1 MDVNVSPLTSSREK
15 ALTLLKIGI
24 SKKAFNPILIKLD
37 KITSLTDY
45 FLIVSG
51 TSARHVKAIA
61 ESIKDESKHIGVF
74 AASVEG
80 LSLGNWALLDYGD
93 VIVHVFQKQ
102 SRDFYDLEGLWREA
116 PRIPIPPD
124 LLKEVESSHED
135 EDEDDYSWDE

>member
-1 MDVNVSPLTSSREK
+1 MDVNVSPPTSSREK
-15 ALTLLKIGI
+15 ALELLKIGI
-24 SKKAFNPILIKLD
+24 SKKAFNPVLIKLD
-37 KITSLTDY
+37 KLTSLTDY

-51 TSARHVKAIA
+51 TSAKHVKAIA
-61 ESIKDESKHIGVF
+61 ESIKDGSKSIGII
-74 AASVEG
+74 ADSSEG

-116 PRIPIPPD
+116 PKISIPPD
-124 LLKEVESSHED
+124 LLKEVESAP